1 MRKLPVILDIETKK
15 SFRESPDSSKLGI
28 SLAGVYQYSTE
39 QVKAFK
45 ENELQELFRI
55 LENASY
61 IIGFNIRHFDMTVLQ
76 PYYPGDLKKLPVM
89 DILEEIREKIGS
101 RRALHDILK
110 ATLGKGKTGHGLLA
124 INYYREGKWDELMKY
139 CLDDVMLTKEL
150 FDYGVQNNKIFY
162 LQDVQKVPIIVDWK
176 KYFET
181 PKDTSTHLTLPF

>member
-15 SFRESPDSSKLGI
+15 SFRESPDASKLGI

-39 QVKAFK
+39 KVMAFK

-61 IIGFNIRHFDMTVLQ
+61 IIGFNINHFDMTVLQ

-124 INYYREGKWDELMKY
+124 INYYREGKWDELIKY
-139 CLDDVMLTKEL
+139 CTDDVMLTKEL

-176 KYFET
+176 KYFEA